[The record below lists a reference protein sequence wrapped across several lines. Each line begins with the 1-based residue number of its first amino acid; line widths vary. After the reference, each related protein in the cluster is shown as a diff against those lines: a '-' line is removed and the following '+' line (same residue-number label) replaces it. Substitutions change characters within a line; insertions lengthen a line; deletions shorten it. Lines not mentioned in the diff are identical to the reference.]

1 VLDFPVPPR
10 KEWIEIIWAMDCAP
24 LTVVQRATGLPDGPS
39 GYNAWIFCFNA
50 AKSIGLV
57 R

>member
-1 VLDFPVPPR
+1 
-10 KEWIEIIWAMDCAP
+10 MDCAP
-24 LTVVQRATGLPDGPS
+24 LTVVQRAADLQDEPS
-39 GYNAWIFCFNA
+39 DYNAWIFCFNA